1 MPDLKN
7 DSIIYLKSCERKVS
21 AMTNVV
27 EKEIFCRECG
37 KGSVTELYPTVRVS
51 DETELRQKVFDGSLT
66 LWECPECGAQTRLS
80 YPLLYSDIKRGFLI
94 YLIPHTEKFCT
105 VDEALESLYPELAHL
120 RRRTVPT
127 FSALKEKIYCF
138 ENGLDDMALELAKL
152 AVSRTVADRF
162 GVKRVG
168 EGYLSMYDLE
178 NNTIGFTFF
187 VGQNKEPY
195 LQSARLELY
204 SKSIRIVNEIA
215 AKDRKKSGFLKI
227 DREWA
232 DNIIYRYN
240 ASKK

>member
-1 MPDLKN
+1 MSN
-7 DSIIYLKSCERKVS
+7 TI
-21 AMTNVV
+21 

-37 KGSVTELYPTVRVS
+37 KGSVTKLYPVIRIPDDTA
-51 DETELRQKVFDGSLT
+51 LRQKLFDGSLSR
-66 LWECPECGAQTRLS
+66 WECPECGDEVRLS
-80 YPLLYSDIKRGFLI
+80 YPLLYSDIKRGFLV

-105 VDEALESLYPELAHL
+105 VDEALESLYPELTSL
-120 RRRTVPT
+120 RRRAVPT
-127 FSALKEKIYCF
+127 LSALKEKVYCF

-178 NNTIGFTFF
+178 NNTLGFTFF

-215 AKDRKKSGFLKI
+215 AKDRERLGFLKI